1 MQLASRSLS
10 LNNESVMGFRIE
22 CDVEA
27 AIIMQVRRKCQARK
41 LPGGFRR
48 TITSKMPNSRKIPS
62 ESSAFKDCRKTS
74 RLTRV
79 LPYYWSGCFRWFGS
93 FAAGFA
99 GVATVF
105 GLVSTGITVAFTLL
119 FDSGVTGAVVVGLG
133 SVLLVVLVVSA
144 VASAAFSSAS
154 VAALVS
160 CASSSRAAAFLSPAG
175 VSSSAVCATWKLIK
189 VPNRGLKPL

>member
-62 ESSAFKDCRKTS
+62 ESSAYKDCRKTS
-74 RLTRV
+74 RLARV

-119 FDSGVTGAVVVGLG
+119 FDSGATGAVVVGLAAG
-133 SVLLVVLVVSA
+133 CVLLVVSA